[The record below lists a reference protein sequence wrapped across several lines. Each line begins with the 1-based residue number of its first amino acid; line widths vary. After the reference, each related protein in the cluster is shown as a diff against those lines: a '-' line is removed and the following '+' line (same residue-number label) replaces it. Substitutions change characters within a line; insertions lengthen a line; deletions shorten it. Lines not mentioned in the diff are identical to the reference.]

1 MKITGVIAEY
11 NPFHNGHRHQLEE
24 ARKQTGADY
33 ILVVM
38 NGDFMQRGCPSYWN
52 KYTRAAMAV
61 ANGADAVIEL
71 PVLYGTASAEF
82 FALGGVRLLHQLGGV
97 QHLSFGCETNRLNI
111 LQSIASF
118 LKEEP
123 EAYRIH
129 LNQLLSQ
136 GISFPKARAIA
147 VSEILSLHDC
157 TRQELEAILNQPN
170 NILAL
175 EYMKALLRE
184 QSPITPVSCLRTDNG
199 YHRSNLE
206 RYFSSATAIRKEYD
220 NHGCTEQLRS
230 VLPETVYQV
239 LETEYNQRSPIQME
253 DFYPLLQYCL
263 WKPEMNLTD
272 YLDVSEDLANRIRSV
287 YRPEQSY
294 QEFVEAIVNKQY
306 TYSRIY
312 RCLLHILLD
321 IRATEMSRQLTSN
334 SMHYARLLAFRKES
348 SPMLRYL
355 QDTSSIPII
364 TKISDGIRNLEHA
377 GDSMGVKL
385 LEQDIAAA
393 HLYEQVIANRY
404 QVSAINEYT
413 KGVVIV
419 NNGYF

>member
-1 MKITGVIAEY
+1 M
-11 NPFHNGHRHQLEE
+11 
-24 ARKQTGADY
+24 
-33 ILVVM
+33 
-38 NGDFMQRGCPSYWN
+38 
-52 KYTRAAMAV
+52 
-61 ANGADAVIEL
+61 
-71 PVLYGTASAEF
+71 
-82 FALGGVRLLHQLGGV
+82 
-97 QHLSFGCETNRLNI
+97 
-111 LQSIASF
+111 
-118 LKEEP
+118 
-123 EAYRIH
+123 
-129 LNQLLSQ
+129 
-136 GISFPKARAIA
+136 
-147 VSEILSLHDC
+147 
-157 TRQELEAILNQPN
+157 
-170 NILAL
+170 
-175 EYMKALLRE
+175 RE

-321 IRATEMSRQLTSN
+321 IRATEMSRQLASN